1 MTSTESKPE
10 SSETPKKDEEYKIEL
25 LPEDYPKY
33 DLSFKLIFI
42 GDSSVG
48 KSCLTTKA
56 VKNNFEEYYQ
66 ATVGFEFLT
75 FNMKVNDKVVKLQ
88 IWDTCGQEIY
98 KSLISNFYRN
108 SSLAVLVYAIDNK
121 ESFNHVENWLNDLKS
136 QANEDVRI
144 FLVGNKSDLEEDRKV
159 SKEEEYKI
167 ELLPEDYPQ
176 YDLSFKLIFI
186 GDSSVGKSCL
196 TTKAVKNNFEE
207 YYQATVGFEFL
218 TFNMKVNDKVVK
230 LQIWDTCGQEIYK
243 SLISNFYRNS
253 SLAVLVYAI
262 DNKESFTHV
271 ENWLNDLKSQANEDV
286 RIFLVGNKADLEEDR
301 KVTKEEG
308 EKYKLDQHLDLF
320 METSAKTGQNA
331 RNVLVEAAK
340 ILYNDY
346 LKFDENNANKPDTPG
361 KKQGVELISKT
372 KKKEGK
378 KCC

>member
-1 MTSTESKPE
+1 MSTPSTSSA
-10 SSETPKKDEEYKIEL
+10 SLNDEDYKIEM
-25 LPEDYPKY
+25 LPEDYPQY

-48 KSCLTTKA
+48 KSCLTAKA

-75 FNMKVNDKVVKLQ
+75 FNMKVNDKVIKLQ

-121 ESFNHVENWLNDLKS
+121 ESFNHTENWLNDLKS
-136 QANEDVRI
+136 QAN
-144 FLVGNKSDLEEDRKV
+144 
-159 SKEEEYKI
+159 
-167 ELLPEDYPQ
+167 P
-176 YDLSFKLIFI
+176 
-186 GDSSVGKSCL
+186 
-196 TTKAVKNNFEE
+196 
-207 YYQATVGFEFL
+207 
-218 TFNMKVNDKVVK
+218 
-230 LQIWDTCGQEIYK
+230 
-243 SLISNFYRNS
+243 
-253 SLAVLVYAI
+253 
-262 DNKESFTHV
+262 
-271 ENWLNDLKSQANEDV
+271 DV

>member
-1 MTSTESKPE
+1 MTSAESKPE

-25 LPEDYPKY
+25 LPEDYPQY

-144 FLVGNKSDLEEDRKV
+144 FLVGNK
-159 SKEEEYKI
+159 
-167 ELLPEDYPQ
+167 
-176 YDLSFKLIFI
+176 
-186 GDSSVGKSCL
+186 
-196 TTKAVKNNFEE
+196 
-207 YYQATVGFEFL
+207 
-218 TFNMKVNDKVVK
+218 
-230 LQIWDTCGQEIYK
+230 
-243 SLISNFYRNS
+243 
-253 SLAVLVYAI
+253 
-262 DNKESFTHV
+262 
-271 ENWLNDLKSQANEDV
+271 
-286 RIFLVGNKADLEEDR
+286 ADLEEDR